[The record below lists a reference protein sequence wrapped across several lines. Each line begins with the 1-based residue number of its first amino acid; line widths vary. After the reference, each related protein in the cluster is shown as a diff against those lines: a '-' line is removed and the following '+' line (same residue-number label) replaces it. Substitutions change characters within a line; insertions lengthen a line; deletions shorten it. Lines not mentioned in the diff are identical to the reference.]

1 MMRHLLLP
9 VCLLAC
15 CLPASAA
22 DEAPPRCTYMQIST
36 LPVRLVGPWLEP
48 AVEGTID
55 GTPATM
61 LVDTGNYKMHITM
74 TGAIRR
80 GMKLH
85 KTKRSVEGF
94 AGLSDLF
101 EVNLQDISIGSSRNS
116 GNTVVDVIQ
125 STTSAPV
132 YDAVV
137 GAPFLLQADLE
148 VDLPAKRL
156 RLFQP
161 RNCDTEPLYLWDE
174 ATGMV
179 PFVAGDDYES
189 PNPHFTVTINGKPV
203 DAVID
208 TGAPF
213 SILKLRAARRIGI
226 DVDGPDVK
234 RAGSMGG
241 VGTESVRV
249 WKARVKSFAI
259 GGETI
264 SDAELGINDSRI
276 SSSSELL
283 LGRDFL
289 RTHRV
294 LFAMSQKKLYF
305 AYLGGEPFSPKP
317 SLEPWMLEEAEN
329 GNPDA
334 QYALAARYRSGTGVA
349 RDEVLGRVWLDKAAA
364 NGEPHANIDRGT
376 ELVKAGKY
384 PEAIEKLRKG
394 LERLPT
400 DRYGALWLYLAR
412 THNGEAALAQTEL
425 RTSLQKLD
433 NDIWPGPI
441 AKFYLGDFSASRLL
455 DSAGANK
462 DLARTR
468 TCEARRFM
476 ARWQAAQG
484 DAKREEPL
492 LPKADA
498 DCDQS

>member
-1 MMRHLLLP
+1 
-9 VCLLAC
+9 
-15 CLPASAA
+15 
-22 DEAPPRCTYMQIST
+22 
-36 LPVRLVGPWLEP
+36 
-48 AVEGTID
+48 
-55 GTPATM
+55 
-61 LVDTGNYKMHITM
+61 
-74 TGAIRR
+74 
-80 GMKLH
+80 
-85 KTKRSVEGF
+85 
-94 AGLSDLF
+94 
-101 EVNLQDISIGSSRNS
+101 
-116 GNTVVDVIQ
+116 
-125 STTSAPV
+125 
-132 YDAVV
+132 
-137 GAPFLLQADLE
+137 
-148 VDLPAKRL
+148 
-156 RLFQP
+156 
-161 RNCDTEPLYLWDE
+161 
-174 ATGMV
+174 
-179 PFVAGDDYES
+179 
-189 PNPHFTVTINGKPV
+189 VTINGKPV

-208 TGAPF
+208 TGVPF

-226 DVDGPDVK
+226 DVDSPDVK

-241 VGTESVRV
+241 VGTESVRL

-264 SDAELGINDSRI
+264 FDAELGINDSRI

-305 AYLGGEPFSPKP
+305 AYLGGQPFSPKP

-334 QYALAARYRSGTGVA
+334 QYALVYLYGSGAGVA
-349 RDEVLGRVWLDKAAA
+349 RDETKARAWLEKAAA
-364 NGEPHANIDRGT
+364 NGEPHANIDIGT
-376 ELVKAGKY
+376 DLVKAGKH

-412 THNGEAALAQTEL
+412 MHNGEAALAKTEL

-441 AKFYLGDFSASRLL
+441 AKFYLGDLSASRLL
-455 DSAGANK
+455 DSAGENK

-484 DAKREEPL
+484 DGKREEPL

-498 DCDQS
+498 DCSQS